1 MMETESSLQDPQASR
16 PFTVSDEVESEPVC
30 PKKVNAVP
38 PPLPEP
44 STPTV
49 ASNNEENDIAIADSL
64 NHIAL
69 THLKKGNLQG
79 ALLMFQECLDI
90 KRKIFAGDNASIADT
105 LNNMAIIQ
113 NSLEHFDEAITL
125 FSESLSML
133 RRLHPPYH
141 TSVAET
147 VNNIAGVY
155 SNRGNFTEALPL
167 YNECL
172 QALSLAPVDELD
184 LATKVETISNIA
196 LLYTKQGMNLR
207 IIAAVL
213 LC

>member
-1 MMETESSLQDPQASR
+1 METESILLDSQSSAPSTEPAK
-16 PFTVSDEVESEPVC
+16 VECEPISPEKLDGV
-30 PKKVNAVP
+30 A

-44 STPTV
+44 SMPAV
-49 ASNNEENDIAIADSL
+49 SANNEENDIAIADSL

-90 KRKIFAGDNASIADT
+90 KRKIFLGDNASIADT

-196 LLYTKQGMNLR
+196 LLYTKQGKS
-207 IIAAVL
+207 
-213 LC
+213 